1 MDKALFRAYVKELV
15 KEQVEETIENTVRK
29 MLPELLGE
37 AVAELKN
44 TSTGMSGS
52 SYITESASVKKTI
65 PNRQRIAE
73 MMGLERIGDTLS
85 ANTSTMQT
93 QLPPHVNPNDPG
105 VKLAI
110 DAINKDYSMLMKKIA
125 TTR

>member
-1 MDKALFRAYVKELV
+1 
-15 KEQVEETIENTVRK
+15 
-29 MLPELLGE
+29 
-37 AVAELKN
+37 
-44 TSTGMSGS
+44 
-52 SYITESASVKKTI
+52 
-65 PNRQRIAE
+65 